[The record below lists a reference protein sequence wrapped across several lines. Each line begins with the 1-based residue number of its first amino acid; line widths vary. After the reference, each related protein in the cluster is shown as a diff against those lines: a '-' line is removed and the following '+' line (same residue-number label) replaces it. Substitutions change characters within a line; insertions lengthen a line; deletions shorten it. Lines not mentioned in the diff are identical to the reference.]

1 MELKVWKLVRKIVNK
16 SLDKSVELYCDN
28 RSSRERMMNF
38 LTRKQSAEVC
48 LLSDRE
54 AFRFWYD
61 WEQTGR
67 LLMAYGDN
75 EYYRYNTLMY
85 KDENNNI
92 RLRFVENVNEQ
103 PNSFVYVTKATVRKI
118 NGLRYADTSLVDE
131 IAKEIAKEYIDS
143 FNSVSLG
150 KVYVMRF
157 IDLKETNWLPWFD
170 SDVIYGNVTK
180 EDIDNEFEPRRFNFE
195 FYELAYKLIDL

>member
-1 MELKVWKLVRKIVNK
+1 MELKVWKLVRKVVNK

-92 RLRFVENVNEQ
+92 RLRFVENVNEK
-103 PNSFVYVTKATVRKI
+103 PNSFVYVTKAAVRKI

-150 KVYVMRF
+150 EVYVMRF
-157 IDLKETNWLPWFD
+157 IDLKETKWLPWFD
-170 SDVIYGNVTK
+170 SDIIYGNVTK